1 MLRPTS
7 KGAGYGGNPSRYYV
21 RNGAKPGGEND
32 EGKAMTDR
40 KESLE
45 DRLKRL
51 DAELAERRGKDEA
64 GTDADARAA
73 ESRKG
78 YAVAMKLSSEFVAA
92 VIVGALLGYL
102 LDHFAGTGPWGMI
115 ILLLL
120 GFCAGVLN
128 VMRAAGLVASPHP
141 VDRLAGRAPGAG
153 NGQDETGKKDSA

>member
-1 MLRPTS
+1 
-7 KGAGYGGNPSRYYV
+7 
-21 RNGAKPGGEND
+21 
-32 EGKAMTDR
+32 MTDQQ
-40 KESLE
+40 KGSLE

-51 DAELAERRGKDEA
+51 DAELAERRKDDGAEQA
-64 GTDADARAA
+64 AEARAS

-115 ILLLL
+115 VLLLL

-128 VMRAAGLVASPHP
+128 VMRAAGMVASPHP
-141 VDRLAGRAPGAG
+141 VDRLAGREPGKAASG
-153 NGQDETGKKDSA
+153 RDETETKDGT

>member
-1 MLRPTS
+1 
-7 KGAGYGGNPSRYYV
+7 
-21 RNGAKPGGEND
+21 
-32 EGKAMTDR
+32 MTEP

-51 DAELAERRGKDEA
+51 DAELAERRTKDGAETA
-64 GTDADARAA
+64 ADARAS

-115 ILLLL
+115 VLLLL

-128 VMRAAGLVASPHP
+128 VMRAAGMVAAPHP
-141 VDRLAGRAPGAG
+141 VDRLAGRDAGAAG
-153 NGQDETGKKDSA
+153 NGRDETGKTDGV